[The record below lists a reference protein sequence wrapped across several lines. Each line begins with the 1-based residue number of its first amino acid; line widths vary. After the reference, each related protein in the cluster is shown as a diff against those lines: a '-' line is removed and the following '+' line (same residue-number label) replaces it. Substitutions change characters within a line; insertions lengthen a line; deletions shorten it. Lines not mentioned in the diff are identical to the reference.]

1 MGLLRDM
8 TSGGRG
14 PPVINLT
21 TSRTD
26 PLSPLSSLPNNNNSS
41 SSNSQN
47 NQQQHQTS
55 SSSPSMPQQED
66 TVIDP
71 IQAQGSKK
79 KNKKKK
85 KKAIASTDPSL
96 APDEST
102 TPPAAPSAI
111 NEQEEMLNKES
122 LDWLD
127 GVVQSGTKPASKK
140 SKSKKK
146 AAAVATA
153 EASAEVATGK
163 PSEQAGFKASQA
175 HFDDERNYVAQAPVN
190 VGDSVEP
197 SHNEYDIHS
206 RQVLYA
212 VAASGNDDLSFL
224 NNDFMNTATSN
235 WADDIDE
242 YEQNH
247 IPPNSIATAAPPA
260 TSAASLSTSTQQAPW
275 KDSAP
280 RNLVYKGPIVT
291 KVATVQSQDARF
303 SSAPDTR
310 RSYGRWEPA
319 PQPFKAQPGHDFSEQ
334 HSDYH
339 QRPYGKYS
347 ARPADYHQPPPSK
360 HQPGMPH
367 RPLMSEPPAHSHQ
380 RPMSGPPF
388 QHQTYYSGQ
397 PQGQLRPPHPQPA
410 SQQQK
415 HQQQH
420 QQQRQRHLASPGPAF
435 GSTQAQVSLMQSKA
449 GDKADK
455 AKNNADNAWQSIA
468 TTKPKNASHLST
480 KPAWVSCQG
489 SHDDQG
495 PAESK
500 QKPEVERNKSAT
512 TSAALVASLQIPGE
526 PKNKRAT
533 GPGMG
538 TATSPQPPSHASQK
552 NKHKKQEQRRSFSL
566 STQSQEKSQSLTPT
580 QMESQAHVEPP
591 DQQSLM
597 KSDSEQLQHLQHLLF
612 YDALPPLE
620 GVKDFELPWLA
631 SSKAKTGPE
640 PWADRNKVIEF
651 FSKRWVEARMSSG
664 GHGPDAAVVYCSSP

>member
-1 MGLLRDM
+1 
-8 TSGGRG
+8 
-14 PPVINLT
+14 
-21 TSRTD
+21 
-26 PLSPLSSLPNNNNSS
+26 
-41 SSNSQN
+41 
-47 NQQQHQTS
+47 
-55 SSSPSMPQQED
+55 MPQQED

-71 IQAQGSKK
+71 VQAQGSKKKK

-85 KKAIASTDPSL
+85 KKAIASTDPSF

-102 TPPAAPSAI
+102 APPATPSAI
-111 NEQEEMLNKES
+111 IEQEEMLNKES

-127 GVVQSGTKPASKK
+127 GVVQSDTKPAGKK

-146 AAAVATA
+146 ATAAVATA
-153 EASAEVATGK
+153 EASANVATGQ
-163 PSEQAGFKASQA
+163 PFEQAGFKASQA
-175 HFDDERNYVAQAPVN
+175 HFDDERNYVAQVPVN
-190 VGDSVEP
+190 VGDSLEP
-197 SHNEYDIHS
+197 SHNEYDIHG

-260 TSAASLSTSTQQAPW
+260 TSAASLSTSAQQTPW

-291 KVATVQSQDARF
+291 QVGTAQSQDARF

-310 RSYGRWEPA
+310 RSY
-319 PQPFKAQPGHDFSEQ
+319 
-334 HSDYH
+334 
-339 QRPYGKYS
+339 
-347 ARPADYHQPPPSK
+347 
-360 HQPGMPH
+360 
-367 RPLMSEPPAHSHQ
+367 
-380 RPMSGPPF
+380 
-388 QHQTYYSGQ
+388 
-397 PQGQLRPPHPQPA
+397 
-410 SQQQK
+410 
-415 HQQQH
+415 
-420 QQQRQRHLASPGPAF
+420 
-435 GSTQAQVSLMQSKA
+435 
-449 GDKADK
+449 
-455 AKNNADNAWQSIA
+455 
-468 TTKPKNASHLST
+468 
-480 KPAWVSCQG
+480 AWVSRQG

-500 QKPEVERNKSAT
+500 HKPGVERNKNAT
-512 TSAALVASLQIPGE
+512 TSAALAASLQISGE

-533 GPGMG
+533 GPGMD
-538 TATSPQPPSHASQK
+538 TTTLPQPPSHASQK

-566 STQSQEKSQSLTPT
+566 STQSQEKSQSLTPM
-580 QMESQAHVEPP
+580 QMKFQAHVEPP
-591 DQQSLM
+591 DQQLLAE
-597 KSDSEQLQHLQHLLF
+597 SDSEQLQHLQHLLF

-631 SSKAKTGPE
+631 SSKPKSGPE

-664 GHGPDAAVVYCSSP
+664 GQGPDAAVVYYSSP